1 MAQTSSVNT
10 LAATTGMSAATS
22 LVEWLANSKMHLAMP
37 PEVVLTIAAG
47 LVTISHFLANVINS
61 ALTEDGLPTLAPFV
75 PSVPTTVT
83 HQTGFARLPMLFGL
97 VAIAAACLILCGCG
111 TVDAW
116 VAGKTNIV
124 EQDYKGARANVKRQ
138 DDDVLQ
144 LWLDTSCD
152 VKVGALARNPE
163 ALTPVMA
170 ACPVSG
176 MAKVN
181 TANGNISLSVPN
193 SLPLVQAQT
202 VTTPVVTTSTTPV
215 AANATQQT
223 MNSILTTLQ
232 TIQNQTAP
240 APVTKAQ
247 PVKKI
252 TTPAPIAKPSASVTP
267 TTITPSVATPSAPAV
282 SPTPAPTAAQPAMPA
297 ETQMRSFLSAPR
309 TTPSN

>member
-61 ALTEDGLPTLAPFV
+61 ALTEDGLPTLAQF
-75 PSVPTTVT
+75 VPTTVT
-83 HQTGFARLPMLFGL
+83 KQTGFARLSMLFGL
-97 VAIAAACLILCGCG
+97 IAVATACLALSGCG

-193 SLPLVQAQT
+193 TLPFVQSQPA
-202 VTTPVVTTSTTPV
+202 TP
-215 AANATQQT
+215 AAADTTQQT
-223 MNSILTTLQ
+223 MKSILTTLQ
-232 TIQNQTAP
+232 TIQTQTAP

-247 PVKKI
+247 PVKK
-252 TTPAPIAKPSASVTP
+252 TTPAAPVVKPSASAAPVTV
-267 TTITPSVATPSAPAV
+267 TSTVATPSMPVVIPAPA
-282 SPTPAPTAAQPAMPA
+282 SAAKQPATPA

>member
-1 MAQTSSVNT
+1 MTQTSSVNT

-22 LVEWLANSKMHLAMP
+22 LVEWLANSKMHMAMP

-47 LVTISHFLANVINS
+47 LVTLSHFLANVINS
-61 ALTEDGLPTLAPFV
+61 ALTEDGLPTLAQFVPFV

-83 HQTGFARLPMLFGL
+83 HQTGFARLPILFGL
-97 VAIAAACLILCGCG
+97 VAIAAACLTLSGCG

-181 TANGNISLSVPN
+181 TTNGNISLSVPN

-202 VTTPVVTTSTTPV
+202 VTTPVATTSTTPA

-240 APVTKAQ
+240 APVTKTQ
-247 PVKKI
+247 PVKKA
-252 TTPAPIAKPSASVTP
+252 TTPAPIAKPSASITP
-267 TTITPSVATPSAPAV
+267 ATVTPSVAMPVV
-282 SPTPAPTAAQPAMPA
+282 SPTPAPVAAQPATPA

-309 TTPSN
+309 TAPSN